1 MGKRKGLVGRIRRI
15 AKQFSGEYSTHAPD
29 AVEPYQRPGTP
40 NDDAE
45 VVMARLNRPKTKRS
59 GKKLDEPGS

>member
-1 MGKRKGLVGRIRRI
+1 MGKRKSIIGRIKRI

-29 AVEPYQRPGTP
+29 GVEPYKRPGTP

-45 VVMARLNRPKTKRS
+45 VVMARLNRPKRKRS
-59 GKKLDEPGS
+59 EDKTDD